1 MQDGKNHKYYYNILN
16 RVKLKELDLF
26 LKELLMLIIEMYNYG

>member
-1 MQDGKNHKYYYNILN
+1 MQDGKNHKYYYILN